1 MGSTALVSYQSMF
14 LTKGK
19 IVLGSGRSFIFYNFL
34 MLHIFWYTLVV
45 NAVLIK
51 LLKCQARRKA
61 GIADCERADLSDLLQ
76 V

>member
-19 IVLGSGRSFIFYNFL
+19 IVLGSGRSFIFHNFL

-45 NAVLIK
+45 NAVFDQIVEMSDEA
-51 LLKCQARRKA
+51 QGR
-61 GIADCERADLSDLLQ
+61 DCRL
-76 V
+76 